1 MIYLA
6 LVNYMEYGFEGIWA
20 FDSGDLVH
28 WVGIF
33 GLALFIAAFGTSLD
47 QLKQRLAGNWVRV
60 HCGLGLVASILALA
74 HSRTRAAVI
83 LPLHYGSYY
92 IAALMALI
100 SVTGA
105 VLRFR
110 PDTRYRSVFKI
121 LHGPA
126 TSALKLALLHHVLV
140 KMAVI

>member
-6 LVNYMEYGFEGIWA
+6 LVNYMEYGFAGIWA

-33 GLALFIAAFGTSLD
+33 GLALFIAASGSSIV
-47 QLKQRLAGNWVRV
+47 QLRQRLGGSWVMV

-83 LPLHYGSYY
+83 LPVHYGSYY

-100 SVTGA
+100 SITGA

-110 PDTRYRSVFKI
+110 PESRYRDVFKL

-126 TSALKLALLHHVLV
+126 TSALKLTLLHHVLV